1 MVDLPFL
8 TNSQIEELDSFG
20 YIEVTEDLIED
31 LMNWCRNPEKINR
44 FDHTIL
50 YKN

>member
-1 MVDLPFL
+1 MNLPFL

-31 LMNWCRNPEKINR
+31 LMNWCRNLDENV
-44 FDHTIL
+44 HTTL
-50 YKN
+50 D